1 MVNLNYNPV
10 SGPVPRP
17 APSAET
23 SLASGPAEGAIPG
36 PEVSKRVILVEDS
49 SVTQDLV
56 QLILTQRNHVV
67 DIFSDGASA
76 LQAWQSN
83 DYDLAL
89 IDFHLPDMTGP
100 ELVVAYLESAPS
112 AARPYLVAITGDV
125 KGLQRDPAK
134 SRLFDRIMPKPLD
147 IDLVCDLVEATG
159 QPGDPYPVQTAAA
172 ATSPQIDAGQAP
184 EPIAG
189 PEQTRRRALP
199 PSIEA
204 LELTVLHWPPAAG
217 QLGNHPSVYD
227 FDAVY
232 VHDTDRLSQLWRVPG
247 AHLLPVIDL
256 TGQLG
261 ASADLD
267 ASNLRISDVEQLHD
281 LIHGFYDRR
290 TQLQTDLVRS
300 NDLADQVLGRIYV
313 CGKGLE
319 PRYDGADRRLVAF
332 NTTLD
337 PEVVI
342 AQEQALASRQFLET
356 AFFDRFH
363 LCGNCSSARFNVR
376 EECPTC
382 RSSDLQEE
390 SYIHHFRCAYQG
402 PESDFRQDDDLICP
416 KCRRELS
423 HFGNDYDRPGQMVV
437 CNSCRT
443 ATSEPAVG
451 FVCTDCGQKTDGDAI
466 KTRDVAAAVISDEG
480 LRYLKAGASHLSL
493 SSRSLRFADLSLEL
507 VIALNKSAR
516 SYNTDGTPFV
526 LCYIAY
532 EGEQQANS
540 EFGSRQV
547 AQARK
552 VFLEAMLQALP
563 PTAIRSR
570 SSVNDYI
577 LLPDTDATQA
587 HDLLEKAHHSARAS
601 IRFDLAARLSLLGA
615 EDLAA

>member
-1 MVNLNYNPV
+1 MVNLNYTPAP
-10 SGPVPRP
+10 GPETGSASDSAPEAASEAEPRP
-17 APSAET
+17 AR
-23 SLASGPAEGAIPG
+23 GAEG
-36 PEVSKRVILVEDS
+36 SKRVILVEDS

-56 QLILTQRNHVV
+56 QLILTQRNHLV

-76 LQAWQSN
+76 LQAWQTN

-100 ELVVAYLESAPS
+100 DLVSAYLENATS

-159 QPGDPYPVQTAAA
+159 QPVALSPGQDE
-172 ATSPQIDAGQAP
+172 ATEAGPDIVAEMPP
-184 EPIAG
+184 EPLAG

-204 LELTVLHWPPAAG
+204 LNLTVLHWPPEAG
-217 QLGNHPSVYD
+217 QLNNQPSVYD

-232 VHDTDRLSQLWRVPG
+232 VHDIDRMSQLWGIPG

-267 ASNLRISDVEQLHD
+267 ASNLRIGDVEQLHD

-290 TQLQTDLVRS
+290 TQLQVDLVRS
-300 NDLADQVLGRIYV
+300 NDLADQVLSRIFV

-319 PRYDGADRRLVAF
+319 PRYDGANRRLVGF

-342 AQEQALASRQFLET
+342 AQEQALASRQFLKT
-356 AFFDRFH
+356 TFFDRFH

-423 HFGNDYDRPGQMVV
+423 HFGNDYDRHGQMVV

-516 SYNTDGTPFV
+516 SYNTDGTPFL

-570 SSVNDYI
+570 SSVYDYI

-601 IRFDLAARLSLLGA
+601 VRFDLAARLTLLGA